1 MLTDAI
7 NFVFLSQSHPA
18 ITIMI
23 PNKQQIDIFIK
34 LSINIL
40 TEWEKSTQRPSIY
53 MSNCE
58 CFPPFTN
65 ALFASFHIYLHQTY
79 PMSRCPVALHCEAFY
94 YFLQL
99 ALIFIILSDCLV
111 MYTE

>member
-40 TEWEKSTQRPSIY
+40 TE
-53 MSNCE
+53 
-58 CFPPFTN
+58 
-65 ALFASFHIYLHQTY
+65 
-79 PMSRCPVALHCEAFY
+79 
-94 YFLQL
+94 
-99 ALIFIILSDCLV
+99 
-111 MYTE
+111 